1 MKLFHLVLWRIS
13 LALII
18 VLSLWAGFF
27 YIKIVDEVNDE
38 VDDSLEDYSEGLIIR
53 ALSGEEMPAASN
65 GSNNQYYLYE
75 VSKSYAA

>member
-38 VDDSLEDYSEGLIIR
+38 VDDSLEDY
-53 ALSGEEMPAASN
+53 
-65 GSNNQYYLYE
+65 YKYLGKYKKP
-75 VSKSYAA
+75 VSTETPTFGYH